1 MIVGGWTVHDC
12 ITAEDMVVFNTAMK
26 GLIGVNY
33 EPIILATQLVNGT
46 NYSFICKTTIM
57 NEEMTKG
64 IADVLIYKPIK
75 GEPVVT
81 GIHNIK

>member
-1 MIVGGWTVHDC
+1 MEVGAWTVHDC
-12 ITAEDMVVFNTAMK
+12 ITADDMAIFNTAMK

-64 IADVLIYKPIK
+64 IAEVIIYKPLK
-75 GEPVVT
+75 GDPVVT
-81 GIHNIK
+81 GIHKIK

>member
-1 MIVGGWTVHDC
+1 MVMGGWVVHDC
-12 ITAEDMVVFNTAMK
+12 ITADDMVIFNTATK

-33 EPIILATQLVNGT
+33 EPVLLSTQLVSGT

-64 IADVLIYKPIK
+64 IAEVIIYKSLK
-75 GEPVVT
+75 GDPVVT
-81 GIHNIK
+81 GIHKIK